1 MRGSQRRAQNEGEM
15 VCPLRIERRVIPTY
29 CMMIL
34 CIILILH
41 IGYHIY
47 ISYIIYIIQYTV
59 NCSY

>member
-47 ISYIIYIIQYTV
+47 HIYHTV
-59 NCSY
+59 HSKL